1 MIKKI
6 TIILFIIMI
15 LSVPV
20 QAFDKGEA
28 NFQLVYDKTLISHEI
43 HSIFV
48 LPGES
53 ITLNIYEPQANDS
66 FQLRND
72 KLKATVKNN
81 YEWVLKA
88 PERVGNYIIEVIDE
102 KTKEMI
108 KLNVFVL
115 EPYSNLKNGSLHG
128 YKIGN
133 YPHIPA
139 SKRENYSL
147 PKGFIKVTRSNQD
160 LYLTPHFQLKQF
172 TCKQPGNYPKYIV
185 LKPLLLNKLEYLLNK
200 LNQRGIYTDT
210 FHVMSG
216 YRTPAYNSSLG
227 NVKFSRHIF
236 GDAADIFIDVKPR
249 DGHMDDLNGDGKV
262 NLRDADI
269 LYEAV
274 EEFSQSREYKEYI
287 GGLSSYRKTSTHPPF
302 IHIDT
307 RGYKA
312 RW

>member
-1 MIKKI
+1 
-6 TIILFIIMI
+6 MI

-20 QAFDKGEA
+20 HAFDRVEA
-28 NFQLVYDKTLISHEI
+28 NFQLVYKNTLISHEI

-53 ITLNIYEPQANDS
+53 ITLNIYEPQTNDS

-72 KLKATVKNN
+72 KLKATVNNN

-88 PERVGNYIIEVIDE
+88 PERVGNYIIKVIDE

-115 EPYSNLKNGSLHG
+115 EPYSSLKNGYLNG
-128 YKIGN
+128 YKIGH

-172 TCKQPGNYPKYIV
+172 ICKQPGNYPKYIV
-185 LKPLLLNKLEYLLNK
+185 LKPLLLNKLEYLLSK

-274 EEFSQSREYKEYI
+274 EEFSQSREYKEYV

>member
-6 TIILFIIMI
+6 TIILFILMF

-20 QAFDKGEA
+20 QAFDRGEA
-28 NFQLVYDKTLISHEI
+28 NFQLVYDQTLISHEI

-53 ITLNIYEPQANDS
+53 ITLNIYEPQADDS

-88 PERVGNYIIEVIDE
+88 PERVGNYIIKVIDE

-115 EPYSNLKNGSLHG
+115 EPYSNLKNGYLNG

-133 YPHIPA
+133 YPHIPVN
-139 SKRENYSL
+139 KRENYSL

-172 TCKQPGNYPKYIV
+172 ICKQPGNYPKYIV